1 MIGTAS
7 FSVGP
12 SSERMEGAAA
22 KPPRG
27 KDYPSVASQFF
38 GMRFSV

>member
-7 FSVGP
+7 LSVGP
-12 SSERMEGAAA
+12 SSERMVGAVV

-27 KDYPSVASQFF
+27 KDYLPMASQFF
-38 GMRFSV
+38 GKRFKV